1 MVTANSLLRERNH
14 FAGNSAIAL
23 SQYLD
28 AVDLQASDARKGGL
42 KIWARTNTNQDPHWV
57 GRFLNAHSASYP

>member
-14 FAGNSAIAL
+14 FAGHSAIAL

-28 AVDLQASDARKGGL
+28 AFDFQARDARTVEF
-42 KIWARTNTNQDPHWV
+42 KIPAKTNTNQNPHWV